1 MNRLS
6 VSDFEIIKKLG
17 QGSFSSVY
25 KVKRKS
31 DGQEYAM
38 KKVQMSGLA
47 TKELNNALN
56 EVRILAS
63 LENPYIIGYREAF
76 IRGDNLFIVLEY
88 AGGGDLQQKLEYI
101 RKKGQGFYVDEEL
114 IWTYSYEML
123 SGLSE
128 LHSKGIYHRDIKCAN
143 IFLSQDH
150 KHIKLGDLNVAK
162 VVKANQFANTYAGTP
177 YYASPEVWMD
187 QPYDQKCDIWSLG
200 CVIYEMAQLQPP
212 FLANDLF
219 QLQKKISKGQYDPLN
234 PRYSKELSEFV
245 AKCLQIASKNR
256 ASCEEL
262 LNLIQIRNRQN
273 SVSISYSNQKLLGT
287 ICLTK
292 NYKEIRLPRP
302 RYQTEI
308 NDSSVVI
315 SKIQTS
321 RGYRAI
327 SNNRSDDSNSPASR
341 KFKIKNKLSNHQ
353 NSLERNNSQNDQ
365 QSKENIRY
373 INNLYQLQPNN
384 HQHYPSAQEYK
395 QNTGSRMITPMLR
408 KQLSSP
414 LNQKSPL
421 NHKSPLKSEIQQ
433 DIQLPKLKTKQLI
446 LQTKDHFRNIR
457 KLI

>member
-1 MNRLS
+1 MSRLS

-17 QGSFSSVY
+17 QGSFSAVY

-38 KKVQMSGLA
+38 KKVELSGLSI
-47 TKELNNALN
+47 KELNNALN

-76 IRGDNLFIVLEY
+76 IKGDILFIVLEY

-101 RKKGQGFYVDEEL
+101 RKKGQGFYLDEEL
-114 IWTYSYEML
+114 IWNYIYEML
-123 SGLSE
+123 QGLNE
-128 LHSKGIYHRDIKCAN
+128 LHRKGIYHRDIKCAN

-219 QLQKKISKGQYDPLN
+219 QLQIKIAKGQYEQLN
-234 PRYSKELSEFV
+234 SRYSIELNEFIT
-245 AKCLQIASKNR
+245 KCLQISSKQR
-256 ASCEEL
+256 GSCEEL
-262 LNLIQIRNRQN
+262 LKIAQVRNRQN
-273 SVSISYSNQKLLGT
+273 LISQCSVSNSNVKLLET
-287 ICLTK
+287 ICLSK

-302 RYQTEI
+302 RYQTEM

-315 SKIQTS
+315 CKINTS

-327 SNNRSDDSNSPASR
+327 SNNRSDESNSPASR
-341 KFKIKNKLSNHQ
+341 KFKIKNKLSNHK
-353 NSLERNNSQNDQ
+353 NSIERNNSQNNQ
-365 QSKENIRY
+365 YSKENIRN

-384 HQHYPSAQEYK
+384 HQHYPSAQEYHCNNINR
-395 QNTGSRMITPMLR
+395 QITPKLR

-421 NHKSPLKSEIQQ
+421 KSDIQQ
-433 DIQLPKLKTKQLI
+433 DIQLPKLQKKQLI
-446 LQTKDHFRNIR
+446 FQTKDNLKNIR
-457 KLI
+457 KLL